1 MNIESVLKKYNIPPE
16 NTQIIEFGDLRILIK
31 RKEHGWF
38 IFSDSTKEDDE
49 ETKPAPEEGDYFQT
63 GASNILYLVPAL
75 PNKPLV
81 FKGNKLSV
89 SPDEKLTFFIKIP
102 LVVQLYHSS
111 KKDENLMKEISHT
124 RLSDTWFGEP
134 DNGEPA
140 FSIGT
145 DFYLDLKNTNV
156 EIFEAIC
163 PISVFNNS
171 DKLLDIQ
178 NLIIRTEHLH
188 LYLNNDKVISSVVK
202 IEYKGKDAISSADY
216 SYSKTWHGEKQ
227 QVIAKP
233 RSDSNSNSLKIN
245 FHFIRNIYK
254 NI

>member
-1 MNIESVLKKYNIPPE
+1 MNIETILKKYNLLPG
-16 NTQIIEFGDLRILIK
+16 NTQTIEFGDLLILLK
-31 RKEHGWF
+31 RKEQGWF
-38 IFSDSTKEDDE
+38 IYSGLKNDE
-49 ETKPAPEEGDYFQT
+49 EKNPEPEEGDYFQS
-63 GASNILYLVPAL
+63 GASNALYLAPAL

-89 SPDEKLTFFIKIP
+89 TPGEKLTFFIKIP
-102 LVVQLYHSS
+102 LIVQIYHSS
-111 KKDENLMKEISHT
+111 KKSENLIKEIAHT

-134 DNGEPA
+134 VNGEPA

-145 DFYLDLKNTNV
+145 DFYLDVKDTNL

-171 DKLLDIQ
+171 DKLLEIQ
-178 NLIIRTEHLH
+178 NLIIRVEHLN
-188 LYLNNDKVISSVVK
+188 LYLYHEKVISSIVK

-216 SYSKTWHGEKQ
+216 GYPKTWHGEKQ
-227 QVIAKP
+227 QIIAKP

-254 NI
+254 NM